1 MNEDVKKED
10 IAIAEG
16 TEVGQDITPTEDTKV
31 EQEDG
36 LKADIE
42 VKDEIAEVTPEEAMR
57 QLDEEIKK
65 DMNEDE
71 KASVDAVVD
80 VVKKVTE
87 LEGKVVERM
96 QNPKPDTN
104 IMNSLIQEFNGIL
117 TEASKSIE
125 GMVELGRKSQL
136 DAEELQK
143 ELSVL
148 QEMKDESNA
157 AKITELEEAIAK
169 KINTS
174 KNHYESAAK
183 IRQITEKFR
192 KSISTADIIEEFFKT
207 AVGTI
212 ENAVKTFMADPR
224 KVSPKLDRPIG
235 LFFKQANVMAIK
247 KINDVFNDMCDDIYS
262 KDNTI
267 LRHGM
272 SKESF
277 RTSLNESIKNEVETV
292 RDYLL
297 TQQLNYNKA
306 VRAAKET
313 LENNPETENEE
324 LSKDADAQE
333 VPLELVN
340 TQSLTTLYK
349 LILYIGVESTEP
361 EYRNSVYNKLIGI
374 LLNPN
379 HRDTLI
385 TFTET
390 TITTMQ
396 QWFAADILAVPTMIK
411 TLTFEEAEVE
421 VAKIQEKEKAIKMKV
436 YRQLAEG
443 VLAGQI
449 AKSVLT
455 EEQLAGIAELGY
467 DLSTAPDVNPMPEI
481 TEDMLKSM
489 DDELKVMEEKHG
501 ALPTNEDGSI
511 SVDGVNVKVQPAKEE
526 NDDKVADIETV

>member
-10 IAIAEG
+10 ITTSEEAE
-16 TEVGQDITPTEDTKV
+16 VA
-31 EQEDG
+31 QEGG
-36 LKADIE
+36 LKADA
-42 VKDEIAEVTPEEAMR
+42 VFKDEIAEVTPEEAMK

-65 DMNEDE
+65 DMSEDE
-71 KASVDAVVD
+71 KASVDKVVD

-87 LEGKVVERM
+87 LEGKVTERM
-96 QNPKPDTN
+96 HNPKPDTN
-104 IMNSLIQEFNGIL
+104 IMNSLIQEFNEIL

-125 GMVELGRKSQL
+125 GMVELGRKSQM

-148 QEMKDESNA
+148 QEMKDGSTT

-169 KINTS
+169 KVNIA

-192 KSISTADIIEEFFKT
+192 KSISTADVIEEFFKS

-224 KVSPKLDRPIG
+224 KVSPKIDRPIG

-247 KINDVFNDMCDDIYS
+247 KINDIFDSMCDDIYS

-277 RTSLNESIKNEVETV
+277 RLSLNEAIKNEVETV

-297 TQQLNYNKA
+297 IQQLNYNKA

-313 LENNPETENEE
+313 LGNNPETENEE
-324 LSKDADAQE
+324 VSKETEAQE

-340 TQSLTTLYK
+340 TQSLATLYK
-349 LILYIGVESTEP
+349 LIIYIGVESTEP

-390 TITTMQ
+390 TIATMQ
-396 QWFAADILAVPTMIK
+396 QWLSMDILAIPTMLK

-421 VAKIQEKEKAIKMKV
+421 VTKIQEKEKAIKMKV
-436 YRQLAEG
+436 YKQLAEG

-449 AKSVLT
+449 SKSVLT

-467 DLSTAPDVNPMPEI
+467 DLSTAPEINPIPEI
-481 TEDMLKSM
+481 TDEMLKSM

-511 SVDGVNVKVQPAKEE
+511 SVDGMKVKSKSSASKRR
-526 NDDKVADIETV
+526 K